1 MHYSIREEKAIINAE
16 LNSALMFQFLLGIY
30 TGVYVLT
37 VFIYRNYQPESGSTR
52 KFIVNG
58 SLSVLYGTALL
69 SGCLNWWSA
78 ASLFCDFGE
87 SRTSIFTEALL
98 QTAIP
103 AGVRVLEVAS
113 ENIAFLFADGL
124 LLWRCFHV
132 CGRSTYKMAIP
143 TILFAGE
150 CALAI
155 AYTVALGLFYE
166 NTAYRTTQWS
176 VKADIIHASLSLTVV
191 FTSLAAT
198 ALICHQIYSKTS
210 TKHHSWKRYRRILD
224 ALIQSSVIYSS
235 VSVITATTDLL
246 DFTARGLSFVKAFIL
261 GNYAQ
266 ALLTIVTRLNVL
278 CIITALL
285 QGLAPTLMV
294 ARLALSSDSTDEE
307 LSSVH
312 LPSELFPD
320 ELFTKRSS
328 LSYEES
334 TIQNNADTEEVTA
347 SETGAVTVSTNEV
360 AAELMA
366 SLVTAGAVCEIGKT
380 VVGNPDA
387 CDGETVTGEVATPS
401 AGTVKVNVT
410 TSVKTRKGPL
420 LDTAELVAGSG
431 AWEEIAELE
440 GNTADPVGPT
450 LKALEDAAL
459 PVMTLKEPVEAALPV
474 AMLNELDATALPVAI
489 PRELDGAAL
498 PVAIPRELDGAALPV
513 AIPRELDGA
522 ALPVA
527 IPRELDGAA
536 LPVAIPIEVDAI
548 WDEMGTPIDGEEE
561 TPLVRQRT

>member
-37 VFIYRNYQPESGSTR
+37 VFIYRSHQPESGSTR

-132 CGRSTYKMAIP
+132 CGRSTYKMTIP

-150 CALAI
+150 FALAI

-166 NTAYRTTQWS
+166 NTAYQTTQWS
-176 VKADIIHASLSLTVV
+176 SGSNCIDMPPDLLKNLNQASLVETISEN
-191 FTSLAAT
+191 SGRSDS
-198 ALICHQIYSKTS
+198 IIP
-210 TKHHSWKRYRRILD
+210 
-224 ALIQSSVIYSS
+224 
-235 VSVITATTDLL
+235 
-246 DFTARGLSFVKAFIL
+246 RGLSFVKAFIL

-266 ALLTIVTRLNVL
+266 ALLTIVT
-278 CIITALL
+278 
-285 QGLAPTLMV
+285 GLAPTLMV

-334 TIQNNADTEEVTA
+334 TIQNNAVIEEVSRSQT
-347 SETGAVTVSTNEV
+347 STRGN
-360 AAELMA
+360 AA
-366 SLVTAGAVCEIGKT
+366 
-380 VVGNPDA
+380 D
-387 CDGETVTGEVATPS
+387 
-401 AGTVKVNVT
+401 NV
-410 TSVKTRKGPL
+410 
-420 LDTAELVAGSG
+420 
-431 AWEEIAELE
+431 
-440 GNTADPVGPT
+440 
-450 LKALEDAAL
+450 
-459 PVMTLKEPVEAALPV
+459 
-474 AMLNELDATALPVAI
+474 
-489 PRELDGAAL
+489 
-498 PVAIPRELDGAALPV
+498 
-513 AIPRELDGA
+513 
-522 ALPVA
+522 
-527 IPRELDGAA
+527 
-536 LPVAIPIEVDAI
+536 
-548 WDEMGTPIDGEEE
+548 
-561 TPLVRQRT
+561 